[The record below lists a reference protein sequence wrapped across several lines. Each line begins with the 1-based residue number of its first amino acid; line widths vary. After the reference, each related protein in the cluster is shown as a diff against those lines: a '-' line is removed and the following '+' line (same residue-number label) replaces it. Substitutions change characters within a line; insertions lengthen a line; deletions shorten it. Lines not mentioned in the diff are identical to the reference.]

1 MAHWNLCT
9 KENFIDRRYTIE
21 TNDICTPACIG
32 GPDLLFCTG
41 CSARTPVT
49 AEEFETQ
56 ASAVGFTVETPSV
69 DPETYVSARTA
80 YDQTIDMQIDFAVCK
95 DQETATTT
103 YNGLKEYI
111 GEPKTAERTTNVDSA
126 AYSKYTVEN
135 GELYFVIARIEDTVL
150 YGTGKLAQRNK
161 MDELLSAIQY

>member
-1 MAHWNLCT
+1 M
-9 KENFIDRRYTIE
+9 KRTIYARLLALVVL
-21 TNDICTPACIG
+21 IS
-32 GPDLLFCTG
+32 LFCTG

-49 AEEFETQ
+49 AEEFEAQ

>member
-1 MAHWNLCT
+1 M
-9 KENFIDRRYTIE
+9 KRTIYARLLALVVL
-21 TNDICTPACIG
+21 IS
-32 GPDLLFCTG
+32 LFCTG

-103 YNGLKEYI
+103 YNGL
-111 GEPKTAERTTNVDSA
+111 TAERTTNVDSA

>member
-1 MAHWNLCT
+1 M
-9 KENFIDRRYTIE
+9 KKTISARMLGW
-21 TNDICTPACIG
+21 IVLIA
-32 GPDLLFCTG
+32 LFCTG
-41 CSARTPVT
+41 CAARSPIT

-80 YDQTIDMQIDFAVCK
+80 YDETIDMQIDFAVCA

-103 YNGLKEYI
+103 YNGLKEFI
-111 GEPKTAERTTNVDSA
+111 GEPKTAEKTTNVDSA

-135 GELYFVIARIEDTVL
+135 GELYFVVARIEDTVL
-150 YGTGKLAQRNK
+150 YGTGKLAQRSK
-161 MDELLSAIQY
+161 MDELLGAIHY

>member
-1 MAHWNLCT
+1 MSPPAPRT
-9 KENFIDRRYTIE
+9 TRPS
-21 TNDICTPACIG
+21 ICRST
-32 GPDLLFCTG
+32 
-41 CSARTPVT
+41 S
-49 AEEFETQ
+49 
-56 ASAVGFTVETPSV
+56 PSV
-69 DPETYVSARTA
+69 KTRR
-80 YDQTIDMQIDFAVCK
+80 
-95 DQETATTT
+95 TATTT

>member
-1 MAHWNLCT
+1 M
-9 KENFIDRRYTIE
+9 KRTIYARLLALVVL
-21 TNDICTPACIG
+21 IS
-32 GPDLLFCTG
+32 LFCTG

-126 AYSKYTVEN
+126 AYS
-135 GELYFVIARIEDTVL
+135 
-150 YGTGKLAQRNK
+150 
-161 MDELLSAIQY
+161 